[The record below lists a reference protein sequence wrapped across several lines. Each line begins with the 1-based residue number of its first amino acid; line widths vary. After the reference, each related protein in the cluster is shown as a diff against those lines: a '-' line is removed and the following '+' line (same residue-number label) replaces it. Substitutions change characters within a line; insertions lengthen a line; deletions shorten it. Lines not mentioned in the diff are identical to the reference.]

1 MKNNAKTIICKF
13 LRFLKD
19 EEAYDNYIIAFSKQE
34 NYKWRNIFP
43 YIYTNNTQI
52 YPVLESIINKSNK
65 ASIKTKHTFFLSAV
79 FEWQNTSQG
88 STYWMNITQKWGE
101 LQCNDN

>member
-1 MKNNAKTIICKF
+1 MKNNAKTIISKF

-34 NYKWRNIFP
+34 NYEWRNIFP
-43 YIYTNNTQI
+43 NIYTNSTQI
-52 YPVLESIINKSNK
+52 YPVLESIINKSNNTR
-65 ASIKTKHTFFLSAV
+65 IKTKHTFFLSAV
-79 FEWQNTSQG
+79 FEWRNTSQG
-88 STYWMNITQKWGE
+88 AVYWMNITQKWGE